1 MRTAASRAT
10 SRPAASDVTP
20 LPVGLTNITA
30 ALVAVSGRATVP
42 AVSWVIAVWVTAIP
56 AVALATAT
64 RAVADAPVAV

>member
-1 MRTAASRAT
+1 
-10 SRPAASDVTP
+10 
-20 LPVGLTNITA
+20 LTNITA